1 MNAVTCVWNKD
12 KNGWIPEGNQ
22 YYWPKNGKLSF
33 AAFSPASTT
42 NVTYDKT
49 GVTVKDYIVPSTEN
63 HTDLLYSHRAYNK
76 TATNQDDIPDIPNY
90 TGVDINFHHALTSVI
105 FKVKQAAAYTG
116 TTLTLKSIQL
126 NNVYSKGTFK
136 ENITAQT
143 GGTDDDKCTRAP
155 GWSDQEQE
163 VIYTVI
169 SDISQVL
176 TTSAVV
182 VSGAKDMLLIGQKY
196 NHGTKYVS
204 MTVTYTIKSPTGSE
218 ILQSSTVEFKGL
230 THKVNGTDAVSS
242 IQDGWYPGYEYTYI
256 ISIGLNG
263 EIQFEPIVSEWTPIL
278 ADPEIG
284 L

>member
-1 MNAVTCVWNKD
+1 
-12 KNGWIPEGNQ
+12 
-22 YYWPKNGKLSF
+22 
-33 AAFSPASTT
+33 
-42 NVTYDKT
+42 
-49 GVTVKDYIVPSTEN
+49 
-63 HTDLLYSHRAYNK
+63 
-76 TATNQDDIPDIPNY
+76 
-90 TGVDINFHHALTSVI
+90 LTSVK

-116 TTLTLKSIQL
+116 TTLKLKSIQL

-143 GGTDDDKCTRAP
+143 GGTDDDNCTRAP
-155 GWSDQEQE
+155 GWSGQEQE

-176 TTSAVV
+176 TTSAVD

-196 NHGTKYVS
+196 NHEPKYIS
-204 MTVTYTIKSPTGSE
+204 MTVTYTIQSPTGSE
-218 ILQSSTVEFKGL
+218 ISQSSTVDFQGL
-230 THKVNGTDAVSS
+230 THKDKYGTVVGE